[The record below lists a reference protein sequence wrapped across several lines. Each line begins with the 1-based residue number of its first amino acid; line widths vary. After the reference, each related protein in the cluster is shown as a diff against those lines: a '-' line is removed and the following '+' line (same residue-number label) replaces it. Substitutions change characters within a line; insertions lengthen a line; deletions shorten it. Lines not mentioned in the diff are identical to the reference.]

1 MRLEWVTEW
10 KLMRPS
16 RRTAPDVG
24 VGNGRDRDVGWNKHV
39 QAPSRK
45 CNLTGMRS
53 YVNVACVRDAGWL
66 LLWRLRGQ
74 WRRRGSPKSE
84 VTGRGQGGERK
95 LLCAEVWKIKS
106 SKFFIWALSKL
117 FQTLFDFKM
126 EFLLIRWK
134 QCSFNIFKK
143 KSELIERGLSGKTRP
158 RELNTSELQEVQK
171 EEEIQSW
178 EDSIVAAITTCQLFI
193 FRLPLTFCHAVRTSP
208 SHHRHGQTMV
218 CSLRP
223 FYRFNFILQPLH
235 SELWTL

>member
-16 RRTAPDVG
+16 RRAAPDVG

-95 LLCAEVWKIKS
+95 QLCAEVWKIKS

-134 QCSFNIFKK
+134 QCSFNIFKEIWTYRK
-143 KSELIERGLSGKTRP
+143 GEG
-158 RELNTSELQEVQK
+158 

-178 EDSIVAAITTCQLFI
+178 GDSIVAAITTCQLFI

-223 FYRFNFILQPLH
+223 FYRFNSFY
-235 SELWTL
+235 SNFTLNFGLCS